1 MRVVKLYEDFIDTD
15 KSIKSVK
22 VEKVRQDLEDIF
34 VELIDVGYSVK
45 VNALQYDITPNTHY
59 EVILVRNSG
68 IDFNELE
75 EYVMMFKD
83 YLSGYEYNNMKWHS
97 WSLGHSK
104 YRVDKEFDEIGQN
117 RIEEFGEWSGMRW
130 NHLAIGL
137 KISFFVI

>member
-1 MRVVKLYEDFIDTD
+1 MRVVKLYEDFID
-15 KSIKSVK
+15 KSVK

-34 VELIDVGYSVK
+34 VELRDVKYSVK
-45 VNALQYDITPNTHY
+45 VNALVYDVTPNTHY

-83 YLSGYEYNNMKWHS
+83 YLSDYEYENMKWHS

-104 YRVDKEFDEIGQN
+104 YRIDNEFDKIVKN
-117 RIEEFGEWSGMRW
+117 RIEEFFIS
-130 NHLAIGL
+130 NAIGL